1 MLRHGM
7 FLFDEQLVVFVAGR
21 VDVVDNERGAQ
32 R

>member
-1 MLRHGM
+1 M

-21 VDVVDNERGAQ
+21 HDVVDNERGAQ